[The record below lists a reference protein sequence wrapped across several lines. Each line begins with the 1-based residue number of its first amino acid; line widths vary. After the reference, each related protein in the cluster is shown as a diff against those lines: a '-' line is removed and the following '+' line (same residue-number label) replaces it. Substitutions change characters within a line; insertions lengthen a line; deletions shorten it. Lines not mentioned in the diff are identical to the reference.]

1 MKKNKIVIPGANF
14 LVASLSD
21 AIQKS
26 LTGQGYDI
34 KIHDM
39 AGHGRNFLVRKGNF
53 LLGFFGCN
61 RSVKLSIY
69 TQNEDLAV
77 DLRWSLLGS
86 HITLLVLLLLMLPP
100 FHIGIIFALTPLGWI
115 FILAHIVGL
124 ITQLHFLKKMR
135 SFIPEY
141 CEKNV
146 SAPCYCPQCG
156 NRLNVH
162 GTCDNCKEAKK
173 NSGYVTFF
181 L

>member
-34 KIHDM
+34 TIHDM

-115 FILAHIVGL
+115 LSLV
-124 ITQLHFLKKMR
+124 R
-135 SFIPEY
+135 
-141 CEKNV
+141 
-146 SAPCYCPQCG
+146 
-156 NRLNVH
+156 
-162 GTCDNCKEAKK
+162 
-173 NSGYVTFF
+173 
-181 L
+181 